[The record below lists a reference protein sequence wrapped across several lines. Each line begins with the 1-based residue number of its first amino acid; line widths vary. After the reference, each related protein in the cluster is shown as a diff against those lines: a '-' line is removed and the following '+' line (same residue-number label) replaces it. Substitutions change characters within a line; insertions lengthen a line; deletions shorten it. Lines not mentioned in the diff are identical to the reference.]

1 VTDVIIVTMNYKL
14 VRYEMTL
21 ETLIMDIAQKEGECS
36 VTRHIQSD

>member
-1 VTDVIIVTMNYKL
+1 
-14 VRYEMTL
+14 MTL